1 MQSGKD
7 LYTAN
12 NAAKDILATSP
23 DPPLYNY
30 AKDKV
35 VCQNIAMS
43 KVLIFGD
50 SYTKLFQYFDISK
63 NIICTTFSGKTAK
76 SLFKNEIGKSII
88 SVCKKYQGNIKCIIL
103 LFGQVDI
110 HVSYYYNFAI
120 KNNLEFDYLQIMQNY
135 AAFIKQLLPFTNHI
149 YVVNILPNTADLY
162 SYHIFLKR
170 ILNIDSNSEYIVSR
184 IKELI
189 SPRKSSVSLQMA
201 NSLLTAELKKINSQK
216 ITFIDMNKYM
226 FTDIKEYLI
235 DPIYITLSRFDL
247 HVLWESFLW
256 CFLNKYKTCIS
267 SDDFPS
273 LKSILEMQESKFR
286 KYIRKLT
293 SVSYANS

>member
-110 HVSYYYNFAI
+110 HISYYYNFAI

-135 AAFIKQLLPFTNHI
+135 AAFIKQLLPFTNYI

-162 SYHIFLKR
+162 SYHIFFKKNIEHRFELR
-170 ILNIDSNSEYIVSR
+170 IYC
-184 IKELI
+184 IK
-189 SPRKSSVSLQMA
+189 
-201 NSLLTAELKKINSQK
+201 N
-216 ITFIDMNKYM
+216 
-226 FTDIKEYLI
+226 
-235 DPIYITLSRFDL
+235 
-247 HVLWESFLW
+247 
-256 CFLNKYKTCIS
+256 
-267 SDDFPS
+267 
-273 LKSILEMQESKFR
+273 
-286 KYIRKLT
+286 
-293 SVSYANS
+293 